1 MGNGVQGG
9 AVTSREEVTVG
20 SDPGARQ
27 RKWNQPHDI
36 LAEVGAKVGLP

>member
-1 MGNGVQGG
+1 MGNGVKGG

-27 RKWNQPHDI
+27 RKWNQQHDI
-36 LAEVGAKVGLP
+36 LAEVGANVGLP